1 MLELA
6 GKDIKKLKLLC
17 TKSLEI
23 LEGIKKTEIKLLE
36 LKTIISEV
44 KNTLDGMNG
53 KLDIA
58 EEKIS
63 ELDISIGTIQ
73 NEMEEK
79 KNMSELWNNFK

>member
-1 MLELA
+1 
-6 GKDIKKLKLLC
+6 
-17 TKSLEI
+17 
-23 LEGIKKTEIKLLE
+23 
-36 LKTIISEV
+36 
-44 KNTLDGMNG
+44 MNG

-79 KNMSELWNNFK
+79 KNMSELWNNFKQPGIWLIKVPAGGRGGEYKKYLSKSCPKKFQTF